1 MSEPSSSTAGGS
13 AGAGPLSGLR
23 ILDLSRILAGPFC
36 TQFLGDL
43 GADVIKIERP
53 GEGDDTR
60 RWGPPFLKGPDG
72 TDTGESAY
80 FQSANRNK
88 RSVAVDISTA
98 KGAGIIRSLALQMD
112 ILIENFKVGG
122 LRKYGLGYDEI
133 AAVKPDIVYCSI
145 SGFGQT
151 GPYAP
156 RPGYDYL
163 AQGMGGIMSLTG
175 EPDGQ
180 PMKVGVAIADVV
192 CGLYAANAIQA
203 ALLERARSGKGQ
215 HIDLSLL
222 DSQVSWLV
230 NEGLNY
236 LTSGKTPQRR
246 GNQHPNIVP
255 YQTFACADGHAIVAV
270 GNDAQYRRLCEV
282 LGTAELAT
290 DPRFATNPQRSV
302 NRGELIPLLES
313 AIARFARDDL
323 LARLEAAG
331 VPAGPVNTLDQ
342 VFDDPQ
348 VTSRGMRVAMPH
360 PATGGEVELI
370 GNPVK
375 LSRTPVTY
383 RLHPPML
390 GEHTREVLAS
400 MMGLDDAQIERLAE
414 DGVIAL
420 AGRK

>member
-1 MSEPSSSTAGGS
+1 MNQSSSATPQDS
-13 AGAGPLSGLR
+13 PTTGPLSGLR
-23 ILDLSRILAGPFC
+23 ILDLSRILAGPIC

-60 RWGPPFLKGPDG
+60 KWGPPFLTGTDG
-72 TDTGESAY
+72 ADTGESAY

-88 RSVAVDISTA
+88 RSVAVDISNAEGA
-98 KGAGIIRSLALQMD
+98 KIIRSLAQDVD

-122 LRKYGLGYDEI
+122 LKKYSLGYDDI
-133 AAVKPDIVYCSI
+133 SAIKPDIVYCSI

-151 GPYAP
+151 GPYAA

-163 AQGMGGIMSLTG
+163 AQGLGGIMSLTG

-203 ALLERARSGKGQ
+203 ALLERHESGLGQ

-222 DSQVSWLV
+222 DTQVSWLV

-236 LTSGKTPQRR
+236 LVSGETPKRR

-255 YQTFACADGHAIVAV
+255 YQTFGCADGYLIVAV
-270 GNDAQYRRLCEV
+270 GNDGQFRRLCAV
-282 LGTAELAT
+282 LGLDGLAD
-290 DPRFATNPQRSV
+290 DPRFATNPKRSV
-302 NRGELIPLLES
+302 NRDDLIPQLEP
-313 AIARFARDDL
+313 AIARFTRDDL
-323 LARLEAAG
+323 LDRLAASN
-331 VPAGPVNTLDQ
+331 VPAGPVNTVDQ

-348 VTSRGMRVAMPH
+348 ILERDMRISMPH
-360 PATGGEVELI
+360 PATGSGIEMI

-375 LSRTPVTY
+375 FSRTPVSY
-383 RLHPPML
+383 RHHPPML
-390 GEHTREVLAS
+390 GEHTREVLRG
-400 MMGLDDAQIERLAE
+400 MGMTHSEIDRLAA

-420 AGRK
+420 GIGT